1 MKLPLRTVQLS
12 WKATIPT
19 ATAAAALIA
28 VIGLILDDPLALAL
42 QLVVIAAGAFLL
54 LRHSTPNR

>member
-1 MKLPLRTVQLS
+1 MKLPLRTLQFS
-12 WKATIPT
+12 WKATFAT

-28 VIGLILDDPLALAL
+28 VIGLTLDDPLALAL